1 MKGMKSMPLEARQ
14 MRCLRSF
21 STTKRLLTAA
31 ALLSLIFVA
40 GCDEH
45 VTAERNP
52 QVPIH
57 KHATWAWR
65 PIEAEPA
72 PRDSRRVVSRDEPS
86 ESAKRVP
93 EEEASSEV
101 LRGQFRAAIAKS
113 LAGKG
118 FKEVKDPQ
126 AAAFLVDFHVAL
138 KDQKSTVPVGYGGG
152 YPGVVCGPYGCWQ
165 SWGWGPPSLG
175 YQNIQ
180 FRAGTIVFD
189 FLQAPTKTM
198 AFRSVGE
205 KPVINGFTTFRQK
218 DVNSLV
224 QALLEKLQPGK

>member
-1 MKGMKSMPLEARQ
+1 
-14 MRCLRSF
+14 MRCLRSL
-21 STTKRLLTAA
+21 STTKRLSSAA

-45 VTAERNP
+45 VTTERNP
-52 QVPIH
+52 QVPIP

-65 PIEAEPA
+65 PVEAEPA
-72 PRDSRRVVSRDEPS
+72 PHDSRRVVSRDEPS
-86 ESAKRVP
+86 QNAKLVP
-93 EEEASSEV
+93 ETEASNEIM
-101 LRGQFRAAIAKS
+101 RGQFRAAIAKS
-113 LAGKG
+113 LAGKR
-118 FKEVKDPQ
+118 FKEVSDPQ

-138 KDQKSTVPVGYGGG
+138 KDQKATAPTGYPGG

-189 FLQAPTKTM
+189 FLQASTKTM

-205 KPVINGFTTFRQK
+205 KPVINGYTSFRQK

-224 QALLEKLQPGK
+224 LALLEKLQPSK